1 MWTYCTIYKRNSL
14 VVCQGQR
21 KSNILKRKQPNLIS
35 ISSETKCL
43 FKNRKILSRSCMY
56 LREVMRAQKGH
67 FNVYPNKFTETKV
80 DSSTTVWSQLML
92 KTVLPHLRSIRSS
105 TPWTQRDQGWHNI
118 NNNFKNYMYMPFILV
133 SALENFQQNIQRWLK
148 YCFGSR

>member
-105 TPWTQRDQGWHNI
+105 TPWTQRDEGWHNI
-118 NNNFKNYMYMPFILV
+118 NIIILKTICTCP
-133 SALENFQQNIQRWLK
+133 S
-148 YCFGSR
+148 Y